1 MGSPTEN
8 QDVAG
13 LHKTPTGIEG
23 FDSITGG
30 GLPRNR
36 TTLLLG
42 GPGSGK
48 TVFAL
53 QTLVNGARQF
63 GEPGIFVAF
72 EENSR
77 QILINAASFGWKLP
91 ELEKKQL
98 LFIDAKMRPDVIK
111 AGEFD
116 LSGMLAGIKA
126 EADARGARRIVFDS
140 IDVLLTLLD
149 DRFAERREIYRL
161 DDWISES
168 GLTGIITAKS
178 QGDDSFV
185 AEGYGFMQFMT
196 DCVVALKLRLVDQ
209 IALRYVQVMKYRGSG
224 FAENEVPCVIG
235 ASGMEVADISA
246 TTVAPE
252 ASPERVSSGVERLDA
267 MLGGGYFR
275 GSSVLI
281 TGSAGTGKSILAGA
295 FAEAACLRK
304 EHTLYV
310 SFDENPS
317 EVVRDLSSVG
327 IRLGPHVKSGVLRMH
342 SARAEASSAEVHLMK
357 IKRIVREH
365 QTRCTVVDPL
375 SAIVKAG
382 GALTAG
388 RVAERLLCR
397 AKSEGI
403 TLVSTSLMQG
413 AHPLTEDTPV
423 QISTIADTWI
433 HLTKISQAGERNRAL
448 SIVKSRGMKNSN
460 QVRELILSDQ
470 GIALADVYTAA
481 GDVLM
486 GTARWQKEAA
496 EQAEHERILA
506 EVEHKRREVALA
518 RAELTA
524 RIEALEQELK
534 QKQAEAERSI
544 DAEARRKLD
553 LAKRRKE
560 LEDSPSAKIFKNGP
574 ENSQGAGKKTTP
586 GRRSPKGGGQ

>member
-1 MGSPTEN
+1 
-8 QDVAG
+8 
-13 LHKTPTGIEG
+13 
-23 FDSITGG
+23 
-30 GLPRNR
+30 
-36 TTLLLG
+36 
-42 GPGSGK
+42 
-48 TVFAL
+48 
-53 QTLVNGARQF
+53 
-63 GEPGIFVAF
+63 
-72 EENSR
+72 
-77 QILINAASFGWKLP
+77 
-91 ELEKKQL
+91 
-98 LFIDAKMRPDVIK
+98 
-111 AGEFD
+111 
-116 LSGMLAGIKA
+116 
-126 EADARGARRIVFDS
+126 
-140 IDVLLTLLD
+140 
-149 DRFAERREIYRL
+149 
-161 DDWISES
+161 
-168 GLTGIITAKS
+168 
-178 QGDDSFV
+178 
-185 AEGYGFMQFMT
+185 
-196 DCVVALKLRLVDQ
+196 
-209 IALRYVQVMKYRGSG
+209 
-224 FAENEVPCVIG
+224 
-235 ASGMEVADISA
+235 
-246 TTVAPE
+246 
-252 ASPERVSSGVERLDA
+252 VSSGVERLDA
-267 MLGGGYFR
+267 MLGSGYFR

-281 TGSAGTGKSILAGA
+281 TGSAGTGKSILAGS
-295 FAEAACLRK
+295 FAETACLRK

-365 QTRCTVVDPL
+365 QSRCMVVDPL

-388 RVAERLLCR
+388 RVAERLICL

-403 TLVSTSLMQG
+403 TLVCTSLLQG
-413 AHPLTEDTPV
+413 AQPLSEETPV

-448 SIVKSRGMKNSN
+448 SIVKSRGMKHSN

-470 GIALADVYTAA
+470 GIALADVYTAG

-496 EQAEHERILA
+496 EQAEQERILA

-518 RAELTA
+518 RVELGA

-544 DAEARRKLD
+544 GAEARRKLD

-560 LEDSPSAKIFKNGP
+560 LEHSPSAKIFKKRP
-574 ENSQGAGKKTTP
+574 ENSQGAGKKPP
-586 GRRSPKGGGQ
+586 GRRSPKGDGQ